1 MECRIMKLFIRKHE
15 TSVEV
20 PESSFW
26 PQDRLDEIDDDEFAR
41 AIAAGR
47 VVEAE
52 RSGELVGA

>member
-1 MECRIMKLFIRKHE
+1 MKMFVRKQE
-15 TSVEV
+15 TVVER
-20 PESSFW
+20 PEASFW